1 MTNKKRPHKD
11 IMEQEQQY
19 QEGLPATQKQK
30 QKHHAVEKTQQSF
43 LQQLQDDNNNHNEEL
58 EWNGEAIIKKFI
70 EDQSVLW

>member
-11 IMEQEQQY
+11 IVE
-19 QEGLPATQKQK
+19 PATQKQK
-30 QKHHAVEKTQQSF
+30 QTHHAVEKTQQSF

-58 EWNGEAIIKKFI
+58 EWNNGEAIIKKFI